1 MTHGYCASGAHHA
14 HHIPPAD
21 AGGAKRL
28 TVALVII
35 LVFAVIEVVGGWI
48 SGSLALLADAG
59 HMLTDAAALALA
71 LSAQWIA
78 RRPASDRFPFGF
90 KRAQLLAAFVNGLAL
105 FVIVGVLVVE
115 AFGRFTEPQ
124 TIDAGL
130 MLTVASFGLIANIA
144 AFVILHPDAGENV
157 NIRGAML
164 HVAADIFGSVAAIL
178 SALIIMATGWMAID
192 AILTLAVCALILHS
206 AIPLVRETTDVLLQA
221 APPEFDADR
230 VRQALVQQKG
240 VLDAHRIEAWQL
252 TPGENLAAVHVVLDD
267 GADQEAAMHC
277 IKQVLREQFGISQ
290 STVQIEV
297 VGRHDQHQRW
307 TGCPDLHEFA
317 E

>member
-1 MTHGYCASGAHHA
+1 MTHGHCASGAHHA
-14 HHIPPAD
+14 HHHPPAD

-28 TVALVII
+28 TIALAII

-78 RRPASDRFPFGF
+78 RRPASDRFPYGF
-90 KRAQLLAAFVNGLAL
+90 KRAQVLAAFVNGLAL
-105 FVIVGVLVVE
+105 LVIVGVLVIE
-115 AFGRFTEPQ
+115 AFGRFTEPR

-130 MLTVASFGLIANIA
+130 MLTVASLGLIANIA
-144 AFVILHPDAGENV
+144 AFVILHPDAGDNV

-178 SALIIMATGWMAID
+178 SAFVIMATGWMAID

-221 APPEFDADR
+221 APPEFDTDR
-230 VRQALVQQKG
+230 VRQALVQQTG

-252 TPGENLAAVHVVLDD
+252 TPGDNLAAVHVVLGD
-267 GADQEAAMHC
+267 GADQEAAMQG
-277 IKQVLREQFGISQ
+277 IKRVLREQFGIGQ
-290 STVQIEV
+290 STVQFEIAGGHRQRLSDCHDLQHEV
-297 VGRHDQHQRW
+297 
-307 TGCPDLHEFA
+307 A